1 MTFKEIY
8 NISVPLEKR
17 KEEKYNIWVT
27 IAVRPLS
34 VLLTIPFV
42 SMKVKPLYIT
52 FVSMVCSI
60 IAFFFLSFG
69 SNQQYKLIGWF
80 LFFIWA
86 VFDGVDGNL
95 ARCTNQCSQLGDLWD
110 TTGGYLAMILM
121 YFSSGIASYFD
132 TNVYNFFETYIL
144 IILGGST
151 ALFSIFPRL
160 VMHKKKS
167 YGNLDNSIKELSDKK
182 EFGLKQIIAM
192 NLVSPSGFLQII
204 LLLAIIFHYLNVFI
218 IFYFTINFLIMAV
231 SLYKLLKE

>member
-8 NISVPLEKR
+8 NITVPKEKR

-34 VLLTIPFV
+34 VLFTMPLISTQI
-42 SMKVKPLYIT
+42 KPLHIT
-52 FVSMVCSI
+52 FCSI
-60 IAFFFLSFG
+60 LCSLIAFFFVSFG
-69 SNQQYKLIGWF
+69 KSLEYKLIGWF

-121 YFSSGIASYFD
+121 YFSAGISSFFDNNSYSFC
-132 TNVYNFFETYIL
+132 EAYIL
-144 IILGGST
+144 IILGGAT
-151 ALFSIFPRL
+151 AIFSIFPRL

-167 YGNLDNSIKELSDKK
+167 YGKVENSIKELSDKK
-182 EFGLKQIIAM
+182 KFGLKQIIAM

-204 LLLAIIFHYLNVFI
+204 LLLAIIYHYLNVFI
-218 IFYFTINFLIMAV
+218 LFYFTINFFIMAI